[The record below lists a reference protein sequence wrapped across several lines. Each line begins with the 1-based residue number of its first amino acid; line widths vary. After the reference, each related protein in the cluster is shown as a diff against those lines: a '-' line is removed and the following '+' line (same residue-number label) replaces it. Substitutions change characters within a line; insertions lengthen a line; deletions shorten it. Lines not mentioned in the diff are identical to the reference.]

1 MLESQIIDRTAS
13 PLGLFLTLMVAACG
27 SDAETGADW
36 VGTANGKLAPGAGIT
51 ADDFHTGVMDTQ
63 LWEVVDPHGDGTC

>member
-51 ADDFHTGVMDTQ
+51 ACVPSAE
-63 LWEVVDPHGDGTC
+63 LGDKRALS

>member
-1 MLESQIIDRTAS
+1 
-13 PLGLFLTLMVAACG
+13 MVAACG